1 MIVVTGANGQ
11 VGTAFRSLLPQATF
25 FTRSE
30 LDLSDIAA
38 IRPALEAVE
47 PDTII
52 NCAAY
57 TAVDRA
63 EEDEHTAR
71 LVNAV
76 AVGEMARSAAAL
88 QIPLVTYSTDYVF
101 DGTERRPY
109 VESSPTAPINAYGRT
124 KLEGEEL
131 ALARH
136 PRSLIVRSSWVISG
150 THPNFVGTM
159 LDRGRRQV
167 LKVVDD
173 QVGSPTIADDLAAA
187 TLVALDRAATGI
199 LHLTNA
205 GETTWYRLARRSLE
219 IAGLDAERIRPCT
232 TDDFPTE
239 AVRPAYSVLG
249 SERRE
254 AVRVPPLPAWQASLP
269 RVVRGQLDRLGIA

>member
-1 MIVVTGANGQ
+1 MILVTGANGQ
-11 VGTAFRSLLPQATF
+11 VGTAFRSLLPDAMF
-25 FTRSE
+25 LTRSQ
-30 LDLSDIAA
+30 LDLRDTDSVG
-38 IRPALEAVE
+38 PALAALA
-47 PDTII
+47 PDVII

-63 EEDEHTAR
+63 EEDEDTAR

-76 AVGEMARSAAAL
+76 AVGEMARYAAAV

-101 DGTERRPY
+101 GGTERRPY
-109 VESSPTAPINAYGRT
+109 VESSPTAPINVYGRT
-124 KLEGEEL
+124 KLDGEEL
-131 ALARH
+131 AVARH
-136 PRSLIVRSSWVISG
+136 PRTLIVRSSWVISG

-159 LDRGRRQV
+159 IDRGRKQD

-173 QVGSPTIADDLAAA
+173 QAGSPTIADDLAAA
-187 TLVALDRAATGI
+187 TLAALDRGATGT

-239 AVRPAYSVLG
+239 ALRPAYSVLG
-249 SERRE
+249 SERLE
-254 AVRVPPLPAWQASLP
+254 AMHIPPLPAWQASLP
-269 RVVRGQLDRLGIA
+269 RVVRGQLGRLGIG

>member
-1 MIVVTGANGQ
+1 MILVTGANGQ
-11 VGTAFRSLLPQATF
+11 VGTAFRALLPDATF
-25 FTRSE
+25 FTRSQ
-30 LDLSDIAA
+30 LDLRDIESVG
-38 IRPALEAVE
+38 PTLTTVE
-47 PDTII
+47 PGAII

-63 EEDEHTAR
+63 EEDEDVAR

-76 AVGEMARSAAAL
+76 AVGEMARYAADAR
-88 QIPLVTYSTDYVF
+88 IPFVTYSTDYVF
-101 DGTERRPY
+101 DGTARQPY

-131 ALARH
+131 ALGYH
-136 PRSLIVRSSWVISG
+136 PRSLIVRASWVISG

-159 LDRGRRQV
+159 IDLGRRQD
-167 LKVVDD
+167 LNVVDD
-173 QVGSPTIADDLAAA
+173 QVGCPTVADDLAAA
-187 TLVALDRAATGI
+187 TLAALDQDATGV

-205 GETTWYRLARRSLE
+205 GETTWYRLARQSLE
-219 IAGLDAERIRPCT
+219 IAGLDPERIRPCS

-239 AVRPAYSVLG
+239 AARPVYSVLG

-254 AVRVPPLPAWQASLP
+254 TAGIPPLPSWQASLP
-269 RVVRGQLDRLGIA
+269 GVVRGQLDRLGIG